1 MKYSEQIEDF
11 LNFMRKVK
19 TDYNIA
25 VSSEKEA
32 NDATQD
38 LLHSLELCENTYHKY
53 ARTAK
58 KMAQVRQERR
68 AAKDTREQLQPIVDW
83 LEENDRVIYGLENL
97 LGNVR
102 KAEKLTEGRF
112 YTPKTDV
119 LDGITREEAL
129 E

>member
-11 LNFMRKVK
+11 LDFMRKVK

-38 LLHSLELCENTYHKY
+38 LLHSLELYENTYHEY
-53 ARTAK
+53 ARAAK
-58 KMAQVRQERR
+58 KLAQVRQERR
-68 AAKDTREQLQPIVDW
+68 AAKDAREQLQLVMDW
-83 LEENDRVIYGLENL
+83 LEENDRVIHGLEKL

-102 KAEKLTEGRF
+102 KAEKATEGRF

-119 LDGITREEAL
+119 LDGISGEEA
-129 E
+129 EE